1 MIQRVCA
8 AFGVLKSRTT
18 AYHPQGDGMVERFN
32 RSLLQL
38 LQCYTDQNDIDWEGN
53 LPLVL
58 YAYRTA
64 SNASTGFSPFV
75 LMMGR
80 DPVLPSLP
88 SMTNSSA
95 EDPTSYDSN
104 FRVKMAELRDMVE
117 SHIVQEAK
125 RQKEHYDTRTQSRE
139 FCEGDAVWLQNPTA
153 GKLDPKWEGGWF
165 VKNVHSPVTLNIEH
179 RKSLRSRVVHINR
192 IRRCILRES
201 TLSREVKWEPASIK
215 HFSVP
220 ADSTPQ
226 PEIVPEVPPAVLP
239 PIDLEGQEAP
249 PMLDQAQRRYP
260 QRQRRPPDY
269 Y

>member
-1 MIQRVCA
+1 
-8 AFGVLKSRTT
+8 
-18 AYHPQGDGMVERFN
+18 
-32 RSLLQL
+32 
-38 LQCYTDQNDIDWEGN
+38 
-53 LPLVL
+53 
-58 YAYRTA
+58 
-64 SNASTGFSPFV
+64 
-75 LMMGR
+75 
-80 DPVLPSLP
+80 
-88 SMTNSSA
+88 MTNSCA

-104 FRVKMAELRDMVE
+104 LRVKMAELRDMVE
-117 SHIVQEAK
+117 SHILQEAK
-125 RQKEHYDTRTQSRE
+125 RQKEHYDTHTQSRE
-139 FCEGDAVWLQNPTA
+139 FCEGDAVWLQNPAA
-153 GKLDPKWEGGWF
+153 GKLDPKWEGGWV
-165 VKNVHSPVTLNIEH
+165 VKKVHSPVTLKIEH

-192 IRRCILRES
+192 IRRCILREKES
-201 TLSREVKWEPASIK
+201 TLSREVEWETASIE